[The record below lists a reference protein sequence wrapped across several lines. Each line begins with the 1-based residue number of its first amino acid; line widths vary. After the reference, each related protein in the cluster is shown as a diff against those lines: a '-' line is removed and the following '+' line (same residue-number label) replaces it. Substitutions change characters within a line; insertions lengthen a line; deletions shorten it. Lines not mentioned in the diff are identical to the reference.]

1 MQSLER
7 LKVMQILIL
16 NGSPR
21 PKGHTAA
28 MAAAF
33 AESARETGHD
43 VHVADVCRMHISGC
57 LGCDYCR
64 GEGQGRCV
72 QRDGMDEIYPLLE
85 RAEMLVLASP
95 IYYHGF
101 SGQLQ
106 CAINRI
112 YALDKPKNLKC
123 SALILSSG
131 SADVYGGAIYEYR
144 SSFLDYMGLEDKGI
158 VTYDEEHGDFEAVLE
173 KLRRMG
179 RSLERDRCTI
189 SLEEF
194 LAALDSGEP
203 VRAGSPVSMK
213 MHELSQEALRL
224 TAELN
229 GSYHSPREIREIF
242 AELTGRPVEKGFGLF
257 PPFYTDCGKNI
268 KLGRNV
274 FINSGCHFQDQGGI
288 EIGDGALIGHG
299 VVLATLDHG
308 LLPEERHDLK
318 PGRITIGK
326 NVWIGSNSTV
336 LRGVTIGDNA
346 VVAAGAVVT
355 KDVPA
360 NTIVGGAPAK
370 ILREIDPE
378 KDRLK

>member
-1 MQSLER
+1 
-7 LKVMQILIL
+7 MQILIL

-112 YALDKPKNLKC
+112 YALDKPKNLKY

-179 RSLERDRCTI
+179 RSLERDRRTI

-229 GSYHSPREIREIF
+229 SSYHSPREIREIF

-360 NTIVGGAPAK
+360 NTIVGGAPARV
-370 ILREIDPE
+370 LREIDPE

>member
-1 MQSLER
+1 
-7 LKVMQILIL
+7 MQILVL

-21 PKGHTAA
+21 PQGHTAE

-33 AESARETGHD
+33 AEAAIEAGHE
-43 VHVADVCRMHISGC
+43 VHLVEVCKLKISGC

-64 GEGQGRCV
+64 GEGQGKCV
-72 QRDGMDEIYPLLE
+72 QRDGMDEVYPLLE
-85 RAEMLVLASP
+85 SAEMLVLASP
-95 IYYHGF
+95 VYYHGF
-101 SGQLQ
+101 SGQMQ

-112 YALDKPKNLKC
+112 YALDKPKNLRC
-123 SALILSSG
+123 AALILSSG
-131 SADVYGGAIYEYR
+131 SANVYDGVIYEYR
-144 SSFLDYMGLEDKGI
+144 NSFLDYLGLEDKGI
-158 VTYDEEHGDFEAVLE
+158 VSFDEEQGNFEAALE
-173 KLRRMG
+173 KVRDIARGLDVDKRTIP
-179 RSLERDRCTI
+179 LEAFIT
-189 SLEEF
+189 
-194 LAALDSGEP
+194 ALDSGEP
-203 VRAGSPVSMK
+203 VRQGSPVSMK

-224 TAELN
+224 TARLN
-229 GSYHSPREIREIF
+229 GSYHSPRELREIF
-242 AELTGRPVEKGFGLF
+242 SELIGKPVDEGFGLF

-268 KLGRNV
+268 KLGHNV

-360 NTIVGGAPAK
+360 NTIVGGAPAR
-370 ILREIDPE
+370 ILREIEPE
-378 KDRLK
+378 KDKLK